1 MFSRVSGLKTNLS
14 YMGKPQCFW
23 FCLFVCFCF
32 KRAAAFG
39 VPRPPLQ
46 RREAVTLK
54 VWWTSSPT
62 FSLNADPVGVL
73 HMHEL
78 MIQEVENAWLPLA
91 AQ

>member
-14 YMGKPQCFW
+14 YMGKPVFCFC
-23 FCLFVCFCF
+23 FCFCF

-46 RREAVTLK
+46 RREAVSLK
-54 VWWTSSPT
+54 AWWTSSPT